1 MFESFRYNLK
11 NLKNN
16 DEKNFNHKELL
27 SLFNSAISNKANNSD
42 IKLNII
48 TDLLKSDNNNNKNKN
63 KNLLD
68 KFINEKVEINRK
80 SFNKDL
86 SCNSFNFINNI
97 DESRR
102 KLNSSDNK
110 YKDAGTFI
118 TRKNYIQKR
127 TLLNNEQKFHSLGK
141 SLNDVFIKNIK
152 NEMINRG
159 ILIQKP
165 LSSKVRYTKETP
177 SANNFNNFEFH
188 MKMFKS
194 KVLKE
199 FNKYIKYY
207 ESTEKKKLED
217 ISEKLAIKKENMTKK
232 IPIYIKAFKS
242 DGRDVFHSRKIYDV
256 QYQTNYRKPYIN
268 LEELIQNQ
276 NQYSSK
282 LKKDKIQYYHFLR
295 TVNNPYKNLKVFK
308 KSKNKGQIFLK
319 FNGKENTKNIINKN
333 KI

>member
-118 TRKNYIQKR
+118 TRMNYIQKR

>member
-1 MFESFRYNLK
+1 MFESFLYNLK

-16 DEKNFNHKELL
+16 NEKNLNHKELL

-42 IKLNII
+42 IKLNLIK
-48 TDLLKSDNNNNKNKN
+48 DLLKSDNNKNKE
-63 KNLLD
+63 KNLLN

-80 SFNKDL
+80 SFNKEL
-86 SCNSFNFINNI
+86 SYNSFNLINNI
-97 DESRR
+97 DKSKR
-102 KLNSSDNK
+102 KLNSSDIK

-118 TRKNYIQKR
+118 TRMNYIQKR
-127 TLLNNEQKFHSLGK
+127 TPLNNDKKFHSLGK

-152 NEMINRG
+152 SEMINRG

-165 LSSKVRYTKETP
+165 LSSKVRYTQETP
-177 SANNFNNFEFH
+177 STNNYNNFEFH

-207 ESTEKKKLED
+207 ESSEKKKLED
-217 ISEKLAIKKENMTKK
+217 VSEKLAIKKENMTKS

-242 DGRDVFHSRKIYDV
+242 DGKDVFHSRKIYDV

-282 LKKDKIQYYHFLR
+282 LKKDKIQFYHFLR

-308 KSKNKGQIFLK
+308 KSKNKGQIFLR
-319 FNGKENTKNIINKN
+319 FNGKENVKNNIINKN